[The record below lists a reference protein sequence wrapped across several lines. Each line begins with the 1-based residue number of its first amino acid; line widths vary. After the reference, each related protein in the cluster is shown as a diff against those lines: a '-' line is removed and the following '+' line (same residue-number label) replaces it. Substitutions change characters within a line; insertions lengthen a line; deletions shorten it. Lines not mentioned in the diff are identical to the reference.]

1 MTQAGSDHYIKQSKL
16 VAILHPKDEKHEA
29 WCRGGDRKFPPVPNQ
44 VSQQSHQHQ
53 GPSPKIPRKG
63 ACHGAVIGVHEFSCH
78 NEEAHNGSP
87 CICNHNSQSESR
99 KILKRANE
107 SSKKKNCMKRLSKSQ
122 IVLVLLWLVEKVTY
136 ICLTNHRA
144 NSIEFRSMTDQVC

>member
-87 CICNHNSQSESR
+87 CICNHNNQSEPR

-107 SSKKKNCMKRLSKSQ
+107 SSKKKLYEATFQ
-122 IVLVLLWLVEKVTY
+122 I
-136 ICLTNHRA
+136 TNRFSFALIGREGDMHLPYQ
-144 NSIEFRSMTDQVC
+144 S